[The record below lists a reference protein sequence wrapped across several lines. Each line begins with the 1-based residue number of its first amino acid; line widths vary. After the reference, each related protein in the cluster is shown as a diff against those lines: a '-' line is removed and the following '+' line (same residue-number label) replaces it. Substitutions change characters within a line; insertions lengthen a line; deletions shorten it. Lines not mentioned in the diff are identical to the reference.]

1 MCQTRGPEARSVP
14 PYHFICPSKANY
26 VCRLHASCWVNKM
39 ANYLHFQTHWVDCKH
54 FGLPNKYLI
63 SSFHW
68 PLILIVIHNCS
79 VNVIWDNHTFILGS
93 QSWHPPPP
101 HLPEETQTTIWSM
114 TKNSLTTLMDINN
127 HAKRCTFGNEPTV
140 LPFCRGK
147 TQDDIGLWDIIT
159 SSVKTNRLTLK
170 CFLF

>member
-93 QSWHPPPP
+93 QSWPPPRRKP
-101 HLPEETQTTIWSM
+101 KQQYGPWQKTVWQLLCTSIIMPKDVHLEM
-114 TKNSLTTLMDINN
+114 NL
-127 HAKRCTFGNEPTV
+127 